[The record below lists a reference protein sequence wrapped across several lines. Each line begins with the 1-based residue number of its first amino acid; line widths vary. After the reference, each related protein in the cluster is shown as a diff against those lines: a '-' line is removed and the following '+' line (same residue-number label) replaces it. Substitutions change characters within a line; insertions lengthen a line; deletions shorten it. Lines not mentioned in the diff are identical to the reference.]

1 MDGVVRTRVG
11 YAGGTSPAPTYH
23 RLGGHSETIEID
35 YDPNV
40 IGYRDLLAVFFASH
54 MPTHPSFSAQYRSA
68 ILYRTEDERLAAE
81 EAIARAEATVGRL
94 YVAVEPFSSFHS
106 AEDYHQ
112 KYTLRRYRD
121 LTGEFRRMLPSE
133 RDLVDST
140 AVARVNG
147 WLSGC
152 GSAEQLDRELPL
164 TGLSEKAQDTVRAV
178 AMPGGRAR
186 IACSA

>member
-1 MDGVVRTRVG
+1 VVRTRVG
-11 YAGGTSPAPTYH
+11 YAGGTTPTPTYH

-35 YDPNV
+35 YDPDV
-40 IGYRDLLAVFFASH
+40 ISYRDLLAVFFASH
-54 MPTHPSFSAQYRSA
+54 MPTHPPFSAQYRSA
-68 ILYRTEDERLAAE
+68 VLFRSEDERLAAE
-81 EAIARAEATVGRL
+81 EAIARAETTVGRI

-121 LTGEFRRMLPSE
+121 VMAEFRRMLPSE
-133 RDLVDST
+133 RDFVDST

-152 GSAEQLDRELPL
+152 GSTEQLDRELPR
-164 TGLSEKAQDTVRAV
+164 TGLSQKAQETVRVV

-186 IACSA
+186 IGCSA